1 MKVLAQGDPA
11 AIAEAVEM
19 IRDGK
24 VVAIPTDTFYGLAA
38 DPLNHDAVQRI
49 VQIKQRDE
57 GKGILLLVSSFEMIR
72 RYAESIPEGFERW
85 GVWPGAVTFLF
96 RARAELPS
104 VLTGSTGRIGLRMP
118 QASTVASLCETLG
131 HAITGTSANRTGEEP
146 ARDVAGLD
154 AIAGGI
160 EAAIDGGRLQSPL
173 PSTIIDLSRS
183 APALVRAGAVDF
195 QYLLEKMPK

>member
-1 MKVLAQGDPA
+1 MKVLAAGDPA

-38 DPLNHDAVQRI
+38 DPLSREAVQRLI
-49 VQIKQRDE
+49 EIKQRDE
-57 GKGILLLVSSFEMIR
+57 GKGILLLVSSFQMIH

-96 RARAELPS
+96 RARGELMP
-104 VLTGSTGRIGLRMP
+104 VLTGSSGRIGLRMP
-118 QASTVASLCETLG
+118 LAPTVTSLCETLG

-154 AIAGGI
+154 PIAGGI
-160 EAAIDGGRLQSPL
+160 EAAIDGGRLPSSL
-173 PSTIIDLSRS
+173 PSTIIDLSRA

-195 QYLLEKMPK
+195 QYLLERMPR